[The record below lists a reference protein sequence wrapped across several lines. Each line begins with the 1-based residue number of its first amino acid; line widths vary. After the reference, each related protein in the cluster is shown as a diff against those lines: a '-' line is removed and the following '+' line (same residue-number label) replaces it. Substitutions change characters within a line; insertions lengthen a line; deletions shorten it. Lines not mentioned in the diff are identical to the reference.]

1 MCRGIRVCVAILAAF
16 TGLLSFDAAAFTIRG
31 TVVNGEGMPIGGA
44 HAFLTRERHSRST
57 QTDAEGRFGFEDVAS
72 GQVHLVV
79 YADGFAVAGIDGP
92 CIRDEDV
99 QLVLTSPQP
108 TRLRI
113 VNQKFAPVEGA
124 RASRMVVNGR
134 FTIHVDDLAELGFP
148 AGRSGEDGFLDLPHL
163 PKHSFASVTV
173 ACNGFADAQLPAL
186 PAGIEDLDFPLPD
199 GLPVV
204 GRVTNRKG
212 EGVPRA
218 RISIYRPRED
228 GDPIHAAEA
237 VTGADGFYRAL
248 VPPGA
253 YFAAAHEPGYA
264 MPAPVPVEVRDL
276 AGEAI
281 ADFQLPDPHRIYG
294 RALDDTGSPVALAR
308 FEYHAGAY
316 VVDEAV
322 SDVGGRFEL
331 TVPSGQGAI
340 HVTAPYRM
348 ATKEFP
354 RVYFVIPDDE
364 PILEPSPIEF
374 RPLPELAGTATLA
387 DGSAA
392 SQTLIRSLNLDPPVF
407 VLTDESGTYTISL
420 DAFPD
425 EPLQFVA
432 EHALLFQRAE
442 IQIKPASLT
451 LREIRLRE
459 FAPDTAQYAERAE
472 NDLRQLV
479 GRPAPEFACD
489 QWLNVPAG
497 APAPTVAG
505 LRGKVVV
512 ATMWAGFDYLGPSRA
527 RSTELNALHALYEG
541 VDDVVVVGVH
551 DSTVEAGDVARY
563 VHELGIRY
571 PVGCD
576 QDPYETFARYF
587 TQQIPQTVLIDK
599 QGVVR
604 YFSTH
609 GRLVE
614 LIKVLRNE

>member
-1 MCRGIRVCVAILAAF
+1 MCRTFRACAAICAAF
-16 TGLLSFDAAAFTIRG
+16 AGLLSFDAAAFTVRG
-31 TVVNGEGMPIGGA
+31 TVVNTEGMPIAGA
-44 HAFLTRERHSRST
+44 HVFLTRERNSRST
-57 QTDAEGRFGFEDVAS
+57 LTGVDGRFSFEDVAS
-72 GQVHLVV
+72 GQIQLVV
-79 YADGFAVAGIDGP
+79 YADGFAITGIDGP

-99 QLVLTSPQP
+99 QLVLTPPQP
-108 TRLRI
+108 TRLRVI
-113 VNQKFAPVEGA
+113 NQKFEPVEGA
-124 RASRMVVNGR
+124 RVSRMVVNDR
-134 FTIHVDDLAELGFP
+134 FTVHVDDLAELGLP
-148 AGRSGEDGFLDLPHL
+148 AVRSGEDGFLDLPPL
-163 PKHSFASVTV
+163 PKYSFASVTI

-186 PAGIEDLDFPLPD
+186 PAGIEDLDFPMPD

-204 GRVTNRKG
+204 GRVTNGKG
-212 EGVPRA
+212 EAVQRA

-237 VTGADGFYRAL
+237 VTGPEGFYRAL

-253 YFAAAHEPGYA
+253 YFAAARQPEYA
-264 MPAPVPVEVRDL
+264 MPAPIPLEVREL
-276 AGEAI
+276 AGDAI
-281 ADFQLPDPHRIYG
+281 ADFRLPDPHRIDG

-308 FEYHAGAY
+308 LEYHAGGY

-322 SDVGGRFEL
+322 SDVRGRFEL

-364 PILEPSPIEF
+364 PIIAPSPIEF
-374 RPLPELAGTATLA
+374 RPLPELAGTAQLA
-387 DGSAA
+387 DGSPA
-392 SQTLIRSLNLDPPVF
+392 SRTLIRSLNLDPPLF
-407 VLTDESGTYTISL
+407 ILTDESGAYTIPL
-420 DAFPD
+420 DAFPE

-442 IQIKPASLT
+442 IQIKPANLT

-459 FAPDTAQYAERAE
+459 FAPDTAQYSERAE

-497 APAPTVAG
+497 APAPSVAG
-505 LRGKVVV
+505 LRGSVVV

-527 RSTELNALHALYEG
+527 RSNELNALHALYEG
-541 VDDVVVVGVH
+541 IDDVAFVGIH
-551 DSTVEAGDVARY
+551 DSTVEPGDVARY
-563 VHELGIRY
+563 VRELGIRY

-576 QDPYETFARYF
+576 QDPYETFARYL
-587 TQQIPQTVLIDK
+587 TQQIPQSVLIDK

-604 YFSTH
+604 YFATH